1 MDNGL
6 PETHG
11 KKAGYGHKIGLI
23 AGGGQFPRLFAQKAS
38 YNGYEVI
45 GAGFRSETDP
55 FLADQMAEFKWLYLG
70 QINKLIKYFK
80 KNGVSRAVMLG
91 SVEKA
96 NIFKDI
102 RPDLKALA
110 FIART
115 ARTHDDSILTSF
127 ADLMAKEG
135 IEMMPSTFLLPELI
149 SPAGCWTRRKPDKAE
164 KKDMVQGWLLA
175 KEIGR
180 LDIGQCLVISN
191 GTVLAV
197 EAIDGTDA
205 TILRG
210 GRLSRGNG
218 AVVVKLSKPSQD
230 LRFDLP
236 SSGCTTIETM
246 QKAGASV
253 LVLEAG
259 KSLSFDREEMIT
271 LADTY
276 KISIIALTKD
286 DISGTTV

>member
-1 MDNGL
+1 M
-6 PETHG
+6 
-11 KKAGYGHKIGLI
+11 
-23 AGGGQFPRLFAQKAS
+23 AQ
-38 YNGYEVI
+38 
-45 GAGFRSETDP
+45 
-55 FLADQMAEFKWLYLG
+55 FKWLYLG
-70 QINKLIKYFK
+70 QINKLVKYFK
-80 KNGVSRAVMLG
+80 KHGVSKAVMLG
-91 SVEKA
+91 SVQKT

-110 FIART
+110 FIAKT

-135 IEMMPSTFLLPELI
+135 ISLMPSTFLLPELI
-149 SPAGCWTRRKPDKAE
+149 SPKGCWTRRKPDKAE
-164 KKDMVQGWLLA
+164 IKDINQGWVLA
-175 KEIGR
+175 KQIGR

-197 EAIDGTDA
+197 EAIDGTDE

-210 GRLSRGNG
+210 GRLSQGNG

-246 QKAGASV
+246 NKAGATV
-253 LVLEAG
+253 LVLEAD
-259 KSLSFDREEMIT
+259 KSLSFDREEMIA
-271 LADTY
+271 LADKY
-276 KISIIALTKD
+276 KMSIIALTED
-286 DISGTTV
+286 DIQ